1 MSILCCFNLDE
12 NVFPHAPLDAYQEA
26 LHTTAAYQS
35 NAAQYAAQYHSDGH
49 GPKIKNTITQPTTPH
64 ILPRTGPN
72 GLTAAAAG
80 PTENTPAENAAME
93 EELQLLEHPSIYFTR
108 HKFPPI
114 FLEHERKGIFEIVL
128 PEMFLTDFAATVKDT
143 ESYLIST
150 QERMKALEKQV
161 LMQTN
166 MIQHLL
172 QMQSKKH

>member
-1 MSILCCFNLDE
+1 M
-12 NVFPHAPLDAYQEA
+12 
-26 LHTTAAYQS
+26 HTTAAYQS
-35 NAAQYAAQYHSDGH
+35 NAAQYTAQYHPESSHDH
-49 GPKIKNTITQPTTPH
+49 QQKHTITQPSTPR
-64 ILPRTGPN
+64 ILRRTGPT
-72 GLTAAAAG
+72 GLTAAAG
-80 PTENTPAENAAME
+80 PTENTPAENAAMQ

-114 FLEHERKGIFEIVL
+114 FLEHERKSIFEMVL

-161 LMQTN
+161 ALQTS

-172 QMQSKKH
+172 QMQTNKQH